1 MATEALSR
9 KRSFARLDR
18 LGRTT
23 RALLELVE
31 ELRKREI
38 GFRSLSDSIDTTTT
52 MGRFFLTVMAGL
64 AEMERYLIR
73 ERTMAGL
80 AASRARGRKGGRKP
94 KLTTQQICHARKLLV
109 DPEVTIKEVASSLK
123 VNRATIYR
131 ALGLGAPRKQPAA

>member
-1 MATEALSR
+1 
-9 KRSFARLDR
+9 
-18 LGRTT
+18 
-23 RALLELVE
+23 
-31 ELRKREI
+31 
-38 GFRSLSDSIDTTTT
+38 

-94 KLTTQQICHARKLLV
+94 KLTTQQICHARKLLA